1 MKIAFIVLLTAFS
14 AAAFAAE
21 APVDKAAVK
30 KTARDAKAEAE
41 KQKALQKQAREEC
54 AKVSAEM
61 DALIKEIGKDL
72 KANNV
77 PAAAEKAESLLKLAG
92 FVGCDGKTVPRFT
105 TETVLARTLIPGF
118 SGRKLSAAEYTRKFY
133 ERYFAFMKEAGRP
146 VPFDVRMQWIAFLDT
161 YALEDESVLKKQAD
175 EAVDAYCKS
184 SDYLKARDPEQQYF
198 RALFTRAR
206 MFSFADFAAYAQRAD
221 KDAGNDLK
229 KRIAFYRAFL
239 DVNRPDAWKE
249 AAAIRS
255 LRAQA
260 MKDPVLSD
268 LDRALNLSGVLGLTF
283 EQKEELFDRALK
295 TPGISDSDSGRI
307 LSMIVQQ
314 ERGALSRGWIAETP
328 MRFNGTGLV
337 SSPDPVCYARAKA
350 AQKRLIDTFRPDEAK
365 KEQSLKNLQK
375 LYLDMLS
382 LNFDGQQ
389 YQDVRATAAELEKV
403 LPELQNQWRK
413 YTVGYLAASAYFEEN
428 FETAYKLFTS
438 VPVDEYRKDI
448 GFWRRI
454 VEPYLR
460 TCCAMEKYDEAYL
473 LTPDIHKYVIEY
485 WEYWHQTRYRRMFAE
500 LAKKCRPE
508 TIEAVKN
515 AGKKKKK

>member
-1 MKIAFIVLLTAFS
+1 MKTIFFLLLTAFS
-14 AAAFAAE
+14 LTAIAA
-21 APVDKAAVK
+21 DKAADK
-30 KTARDAKAEAE
+30 AAAEKAKQEAKAAAE
-41 KQKALQKQAREEC
+41 KQKALRKQAQEEC

-61 DALIKEIGKDL
+61 DALMKEIGKDL
-72 KANNV
+72 KANAV
-77 PAAAEKAESLLKLAG
+77 EEAVKKADRLLELAA
-92 FVGCDGKTVPRFT
+92 FVGCDGKTKPRFT
-105 TETVLARTLIPGF
+105 TETVFVRTLIPGF
-118 SGRKLSAAEYTRKFY
+118 AGRKLSAAEYTRKFY
-133 ERYFAFMKEAGRP
+133 ERYFAFMEKAGRP
-146 VPFDVRMQWIAFLDT
+146 VPFDVRMQRIAFLDT
-161 YALEDESVLKKQAD
+161 YALEDEAVLKKQAD
-175 EAVDAYCKS
+175 EAVDAYCKG
-184 SDYLKARDPEQQYF
+184 SDFLKARDPEQQYF

-206 MFSFADFAAYAQRAD
+206 MFSSTDFAAYAERAD
-221 KDAGNDLK
+221 KAAGNDLK

-239 DVNRPDAWKE
+239 NILRPDIWKE
-249 AAAIRS
+249 AAVIRS
-255 LRAQA
+255 FREKA

-268 LDRALNLSGVLGLTF
+268 LDRALHLSGALGLTF
-283 EQKEELFDRALK
+283 EQQEELFDRALK
-295 TPGISDSDSGRI
+295 TPGISDSDSRRI
-307 LSMIVQQ
+307 LSMIV
-314 ERGALSRGWIAETP
+314 ERERKGLTRGWIAETP
-328 MRFNGTGLV
+328 MRFNSSYSV

-389 YQDVRATAAELEKV
+389 YADVRTTAAELEKA

-428 FETAYKLFTS
+428 FEEAYKLFS
-438 VPVDEYRKDI
+438 SIPADEYRKDT
-448 GFWRRI
+448 GLWRRI

-473 LTPDIHKYVIEY
+473 LTPDIHKYVIED

-508 TIEAVKN
+508 TLEAVKN
-515 AGKKKKK
+515 AGAKKK